1 MCSFRYSG
9 AIQIFKIIGSVT
21 KLQKAIGHFSLS
33 VSLIYL
39 TGLGIAELNEEMPT
53 IWVFYKNGCQI
64 KLEQ

>member
-1 MCSFRYSG
+1 LCSFRYSG
-9 AIQIFKIIGSVT
+9 TIQIFKRIGSVT
-21 KLQKAIGHFSLS
+21 KLQKAMGHFSLS

-39 TGLGIAELNEEMPT
+39 PSLGIAELNEEMPT

>member
-1 MCSFRYSG
+1 LCSFRYSG
-9 AIQIFKIIGSVT
+9 AIQIFKRIGSVT
-21 KLQKAIGHFSLS
+21 KLQKAMGYFSLS

-39 TGLGIAELNEEMPT
+39 PSLGIAELNEEMPT